1 MKKKPFNPPFPK
13 AALGPVLGG
22 AARFITDVN
31 QTPYETAVVNVMAA
45 AFLVCQGRYNV
56 TWREGKSSPL
66 NEYFWC
72 DAVSSE
78 GKTEVYDLAFLPI
91 LAFEDQQTALK
102 DIFAKEFETQY
113 SLWHQKVKASQRH
126 IAKLFAQEKCTADA
140 EAHLNRLMSEEPPP
154 RKFAQF
160 RMTDTSAQAVPVH
173 LDSEYPYAILISDEV
188 LVLLESGA
196 LSNVGMLN
204 QMWSA
209 SRWQTKR
216 VTRKSIYLKNVCLSI
231 FIQGQ
236 PKITDGY
243 LKKNGQKLHDSGLWS
258 RFNYARPES
267 MVGHKTDKPIERRN
281 ELIEPYYARLRA
293 LLSPYEGPDIPQQQE
308 LLLTEAARQE
318 LARYRLMA
326 DKASGAGGHF
336 ERMGGAALKGPE
348 HAVRF
353 AAVLH
358 IINGN
363 EGPIDLDTIKNG
375 IKIAAWFLNQHRLHL
390 LLPTQAEQDAIAVE
404 EFITQKVAP
413 YCPGIA
419 TDGPELSRR
428 MVPHRLRKVEL
439 LWDALKVLEADG
451 KVRIYGERNKP
462 WGVELLHWFPKAP
475 FDPKTVVDSSGNLQ
489 HGLRWS
495 MFSQKNRLAIK
506 EHMNPSAPIPE
517 ADPGYCL
524 WPGAYLE

>member
-1 MKKKPFNPPFPK
+1 M
-13 AALGPVLGG
+13 GG
-22 AARFITDVN
+22 AARFITEVN
-31 QTPYETAVVNVMAA
+31 ETPYEMAVANVLAA
-45 AFLVCQGRYNV
+45 VFLVCQGLYKV

-91 LAFEDQQTALK
+91 LAFEAQQTALK
-102 DIFAKEFETQY
+102 KIFVKEFENRH
-113 SLWHQKVKASQRH
+113 SLWHQKVKTSRRH

-140 EAHLNRLMSEEPPP
+140 EAHLNRLMSEEPQP

-160 RMTDTSAQAVPVH
+160 RMNDTTAQAVPVH
-173 LDSEYPYAILISDEV
+173 LDSEYPYAILITDEV

-204 QMWSA
+204 QMWTS

-216 VTRKSIYLKNVCLSI
+216 VTRKSIDLENVCLSI

-236 PKITDGY
+236 PEITDGY
-243 LKKNGQKLHDSGLWS
+243 QKEKGRKLHASGFWS
-258 RFNYARPES
+258 RFNYVRPES
-267 MVGHKTDKPIERRN
+267 MVGNKSDKPIERRN

-293 LLSPYEGPDIPQQQE
+293 LLSSYEGPDIPQQEE
-308 LLLTEAARQE
+308 LCLTEAARQE

-326 DKASGAGGHF
+326 DKASGEGGHF
-336 ERMGGAALKGPE
+336 ERMGGAALKSPE
-348 HAVRF
+348 HAARF

-390 LLPTQAEQDAIAVE
+390 LLPSQLELDAVE
-404 EFITQKVAP
+404 LEQWISQNIVPRCKGSAV
-413 YCPGIA
+413 
-419 TDGPELSRR
+419 DGPQLSRV
-428 MVPHRLRKVEL
+428 VPRRFRGIDP
-439 LWDALKVLEADG
+439 LWEVLKLLEADG
-451 KVRIYGERNKP
+451 KVKISGSKGHP
-462 WGVELLHWFPKAP
+462 WNVELTYWFPKAP
-475 FDPKTVVDSSGNLQ
+475 LDPKTAVDISGNLKP
-489 HGLRWS
+489 GLRWS
-495 MFSQKNRLAIK
+495 TFSPEDQLAIR
-506 EHMNPSAPIPE
+506 EFMNPRAPTPSA
-517 ADPGYCL
+517 DLGYCL